1 MFRSL
6 NLLDEQAVLAEMHRL
21 VEAQS
26 WQQLQDLRTAHAC
39 AKQSKNLLDAEAA
52 LLARLSPSERAR
64 RLAGGPVCVTA

>member
-1 MFRSL
+1 
-6 NLLDEQAVLAEMHRL
+6 

-26 WQQLQDLRTAHAC
+26 WQQLQDLSTAHAC